1 MEIHNRPR
9 NGLDTSQSLLSVKT
23 KWMLKWRWKQVSQ
36 KTSLL
41 LSDLI
46 NDVPLTRRESTRDGL
61 FKNSLNGSSG
71 PFRIIMMMLP
81 CRSTYQELTI
91 TRPISTHRYPSPLS
105 LSYTCVDFKHRI
117 DLLIK
122 CPSSLIFINVSTRPS
137 FIWIQKWPADS
148 YHFLLILLW
157 ATRIEPSIL
166 VCNHDQWFMYF
177 GH

>member
-1 MEIHNRPR
+1 MA
-9 NGLDTSQSLLSVKT
+9 
-23 KWMLKWRWKQVSQ
+23 M
-36 KTSLL
+36 KTSFAKNLPFIVWSYQRRT
-41 LSDLI
+41 SDQARI
-46 NDVPLTRRESTRDGL
+46 YQGWAVQVPP
-61 FKNSLNGSSG
+61 NGSSG

-81 CRSTYQELTI
+81 CRSTHQELTI
-91 TRPISTHRYPSPLS
+91 TRPISTHRYPSPLP